1 MIPFIHLLFLTNQ
14 EFTIT
19 LYPPINIT
27 RIYKMDKYEKV
38 FELAKRRGFLWNS
51 FELYGGSRG
60 FYDYGPLGST
70 LKRRIE
76 QTWREFYVIQEG
88 HMEIE
93 CPTIGIE
100 DVFVAS
106 GHVGGFSDPLCE
118 CKKCGEAFRA
128 DHLVENVMSAAGT
141 LSAEQLTQVI
151 KEKGITCP
159 ECGGEF
165 NDAYEFNLM
174 FKTTIGPG
182 TGRQG
187 YLRPE
192 TAQGMFVDFQRLS
205 RFYRDKLPFG
215 AVQIGK
221 SYRNEIAPRQGVI
234 RLREFTQA
242 ECEIFVDPRNK
253 KHPNFERF
261 ADRELMLYSQEA
273 QQKGESFRM
282 TVREAVKAGVIAH
295 EVLGYNIA
303 LTNEFLTKVGINPT
317 KLRFRQHL
325 KDEMAHYA
333 IDCWD
338 AEIETERFGWVEI
351 VGIADRTDYDL
362 KAHARVSKTELY
374 VYVEYDEPKMVTRF
388 VVKPNMGKLG
398 PLFKGKA
405 KAVADALK
413 QLSEAELS
421 LSKDQIKF
429 TVEGEELTVSSDVV
443 DFAEETVKV
452 SGENVIPHVIEP
464 SYGIDRIF
472 YGVMEHAFDEENVAQ
487 KAAESGLKGA
497 GEAEGPEDA
506 GKEPG
511 EAKGESEGEGEEEA
525 RLVMHFSSAVA
536 PVQVAVL
543 PLLTRKELADPA
555 KKIIAK
561 LREKS
566 LLVNYDDSGTIGR
579 RYRRNDEIGTPY
591 SVTVD
596 YDTLEDGTVTIRDRD
611 AMRQVRTPIEGIE
624 NVLYELIY
632 RGRSFESA
640 GKPFNF

>member
-1 MIPFIHLLFLTNQ
+1 
-14 EFTIT
+14 
-19 LYPPINIT
+19 
-27 RIYKMDKYEKV
+27 MDKYEKV

-76 QTWREFYVIQEG
+76 QTWREFYIIQEG
-88 HMEIE
+88 FMEIE

-100 DVFVAS
+100 EVFIAS

-118 CKKCGEAFRA
+118 CMNCKEAFRA
-128 DHLVENVMSAAGT
+128 DHLVENVMDAAGT
-141 LSAEQLTQVI
+141 LSAEDLTKVI
-151 KEKGITCP
+151 RENEIRCP

-165 NDAYEFNLM
+165 REAYEFNLM

-205 RFYRDKLPFG
+205 KFYRDKLPFG

-303 LTNEFLTKVGINPT
+303 LTNEFLTKVGIDPAR
-317 KLRFRQHL
+317 LRFRQHL
-325 KDEMAHYA
+325 TDEMAHYA

-338 AEIETERFGWVEI
+338 AEIETDRFGWVEI

-388 VVKPNMGKLG
+388 VVNPNMGKLG
-398 PLFKGKA
+398 PIFKGKA
-405 KAVADALK
+405 KAVSDALK
-413 QLSEAELS
+413 QLSEEELS
-421 LSKDQIKF
+421 KSEIKV
-429 TVEGEELTVSSDVV
+429 TVGREELTVSSDAV

-472 YGVMEHAFDEENVAQ
+472 YGVMEHAYDEENVAQ
-487 KAAESGLKGA
+487 KAAEFGLKGTEEA
-497 GEAEGPEDA
+497 KKDSRTKDSRTKDSKTSKDEGEAEG
-506 GKEPG
+506 
-511 EAKGESEGEGEEEA
+511 EEET
-525 RLVMHFSSAVA
+525 RLVMHLASAIA

-543 PLLTRKELADPA
+543 PLLTRKELACPA
-555 KKIIAK
+555 KNIILK
-561 LREKS
+561 LREKT

-591 SVTVD
+591 CVTVD

-611 AMRQVRTPIEGIE
+611 SMRQVRAPIKGIE

-632 RGRSFESA
+632 RDRTFESA

>member
-1 MIPFIHLLFLTNQ
+1 
-14 EFTIT
+14 
-19 LYPPINIT
+19 
-27 RIYKMDKYEKV
+27 
-38 FELAKRRGFLWNS
+38 WNS

-88 HMEIE
+88 FMEIE

-118 CKKCGEAFRA
+118 CMNCKEAFRA
-128 DHLVENVMSAAGT
+128 DHLVQNVMEAAGT
-141 LSAEQLTQVI
+141 LSAEALTKVI
-151 KEKGITCP
+151 KENDIRCP

-165 NDAYEFNLM
+165 GDAYEFNLM

-261 ADRELMLYSQEA
+261 ADKELVLYSQKA
-273 QQKGESFRM
+273 QEKGEPFKM
-282 TVREAVKAGVIAH
+282 TVREAVKTGVIAH

-303 LTNEFLTKVGINPT
+303 LTNEFLTKVGIDPA

-325 KDEMAHYA
+325 TDEMAHYA

-338 AEIETERFGWVEI
+338 AEIETDRFGWVEI

-398 PLFKGKA
+398 PVFKGKA

-413 QLSEAELS
+413 QLSEEE
-421 LSKDQIKF
+421 LSKDEIKV
-429 TVEGEELTVSSDVV
+429 TVGGEELTISSDAV

-452 SGENVIPHVIEP
+452 SGENVVPHVIEP

-472 YGVMEHAFDEENVAQ
+472 YGIMEHAYDEEDVAQ
-487 KAAESGLKGA
+487 KVAESGLKGTGEA
-497 GEAEGPEDA
+497 GEEPEA
-506 GKEPG
+506 GKGEG
-511 EAKGESEGEGEEEA
+511 EAEGEEEA
-525 RLVMHFSSAVA
+525 RLVMHFTSAVA

-555 KKIIAK
+555 KDIIVK
-561 LREKS
+561 LREKT
-566 LLVNYDDSGTIGR
+566 LLINYDDSGTIGR

-591 SVTVD
+591 CVTVD

-611 AMRQVRTPIEGIE
+611 SMRQIRAPIKGIE

-632 RGRSFESA
+632 RGRVFESA

>member
-1 MIPFIHLLFLTNQ
+1 
-14 EFTIT
+14 
-19 LYPPINIT
+19 
-27 RIYKMDKYEKV
+27 MDKYEKV

-88 HMEIE
+88 FMEIE
-93 CPTIGIE
+93 CPTIGLE
-100 DVFVAS
+100 EVFIAS

-118 CKKCGEAFRA
+118 CMNCREAFRA
-128 DHLVENVMSAAGT
+128 DHLVENVMDAAGT
-141 LSAEQLTQVI
+141 LSAEDLTKVI
-151 KEKGITCP
+151 RENEIRCP

-165 NDAYEFNLM
+165 REAYEFNLM

-205 RFYRDKLPFG
+205 KFYRDKLPFG

-253 KHPNFERF
+253 KHPNFKRF

-282 TVREAVKAGVIAH
+282 TVQEAVKAGIIAH
-295 EVLGYNIA
+295 EILGYNIA
-303 LTNEFLTKVGINPT
+303 LTNEFLTKVGIDPAR
-317 KLRFRQHL
+317 LRFRQHL
-325 KDEMAHYA
+325 TDEMAHYA

-338 AEIETERFGWVEI
+338 AEIETDRFGWVEI

-388 VVKPNMGKLG
+388 AVNPNMGKLG
-398 PLFKGKA
+398 PIFKGKA

-413 QLSEAELS
+413 QLSEEELS
-421 LSKDQIKF
+421 KSEIKV
-429 TVEGEELTVSSDVV
+429 TVGGEELTVSSDAV

-472 YGVMEHAFDEENVAQ
+472 YGVMEHAYDEENVAQ
-487 KAAESGLKGA
+487 KAAKSGLKGA
-497 GEAEGPEDA
+497 EEAGKESEAKDSKTSKDEGEAEG
-506 GKEPG
+506 
-511 EAKGESEGEGEEEA
+511 EEET
-525 RLVMHFSSAVA
+525 RLVMHLASAIA

-555 KKIIAK
+555 KDIILK
-561 LREKS
+561 LREKT

-591 SVTVD
+591 CVTVD
-596 YDTLEDGTVTIRDRD
+596 YDTLKDGTVTIRDRD
-611 AMRQVRTPIEGIE
+611 SMRQVRAPIKGIE

-632 RGRSFESA
+632 RGRTFESA
-640 GKPFNF
+640 GNPFNF

>member
-1 MIPFIHLLFLTNQ
+1 
-14 EFTIT
+14 
-19 LYPPINIT
+19 
-27 RIYKMDKYEKV
+27 MDKYEKV

-76 QTWREFYVIQEG
+76 QIWREFYVIQEG

-100 DVFVAS
+100 DVFIAS

-118 CKKCGEAFRA
+118 CKNCGEAFRA
-128 DHLVENVMSAAGT
+128 DHLVENIMAAAGT

-159 ECGGEF
+159 ECGGEL

-182 TGRQG
+182 TGRKG

-242 ECEIFVDPRNK
+242 ECEIFTDPRNK
-253 KHPNFERF
+253 KHPDFERF
-261 ADRELMLYSQEA
+261 ADSELTLYSQEA
-273 QQKGESFRM
+273 QQKGEAFRT
-282 TVREAVKAGVIAH
+282 TVREAVEKGIIAH
-295 EVLGYNIA
+295 EMLGYNIA
-303 LTNEFLTKVGINPT
+303 LTNEFLTKVGIDPAR
-317 KLRFRQHL
+317 LRFRQHL

-338 AEIETERFGWVEI
+338 AEIATDRFGWVEI

-362 KAHARVSKTELY
+362 KAHSRVSKTDLY
-374 VYVEYDEPKMVTRF
+374 VYVEYDEPKMLTRF

-413 QLSEAELS
+413 QLSEEELS
-421 LSKDQIKF
+421 KSQIKV
-429 TVEGEELTVSSDVV
+429 TVDGEELTVSSDVV

-472 YGVMEHAFDEENVAQ
+472 YGIMEHAFDEEKLAQ
-487 KAAESGLKGA
+487 KAAESGLKVEENEEKA
-497 GEAEGPEDA
+497 DKGPEA
-506 GKEPG
+506 
-511 EAKGESEGEGEEEA
+511 AKDENEGEGEEET
-525 RLVMHFSSAVA
+525 RLVMHFSSAIA

-555 KKIIAK
+555 KEILLR
-561 LREKS
+561 LREKR
-566 LLVNYDDSGTIGR
+566 LLVSYDDSGTIGR

-596 YDTLEDGTVTIRDRD
+596 YDTLQDGTVTIRDRD
-611 AMRQVRTPIEGIE
+611 SMRQVRAPIKGIE

-632 RGRSFESA
+632 RGRDFESA

>member
-1 MIPFIHLLFLTNQ
+1 
-14 EFTIT
+14 
-19 LYPPINIT
+19 
-27 RIYKMDKYEKV
+27 MDKYEKV

-76 QTWREFYVIQEG
+76 QIWREFYVIQEG

-100 DVFVAS
+100 DVFIAS

-118 CKKCGEAFRA
+118 CMNCKEAFRA
-128 DHLVENVMSAAGT
+128 DHLVENVMDAAGT
-141 LSAEQLTQVI
+141 LSAEDLTKVI

-165 NDAYEFNLM
+165 GDAYEFNLM
-174 FKTTIGPG
+174 FKTIIGPG

-261 ADRELMLYSQEA
+261 ADRELVLYSQEA
-273 QQKGESFRM
+273 QQKGESIRM
-282 TVREAVKAGVIAH
+282 TVRDAVKAGVIAH

-303 LTNEFLTKVGINPT
+303 LTNEFLTKVGVNPA

-338 AEIETERFGWVEI
+338 AEIETDRFGWVEI

-374 VYVEYDEPKMVTRF
+374 VYVEYDEPEMVTRF
-388 VVKPNMGKLG
+388 TVKPNMGKLG
-398 PLFKGKA
+398 PVFKGKA

-413 QLSEAELS
+413 QLSEEE
-421 LSKDQIKF
+421 LSKDEIKV
-429 TVEGEELTVSSDVV
+429 TVDGEELTVSSDMVS
-443 DFAEETVKV
+443 FAEETVKV

-472 YGVMEHAFDEENVAQ
+472 YGVMEHAYDEENVAQ
-487 KAAESGLKGA
+487 KATESGLKGTE
-497 GEAEGPEDA
+497 EAEKGSET
-506 GKEPG
+506 GKEG
-511 EAKGESEGEGEEEA
+511 KDIENEGSDAEGEEEA

-555 KKIIAK
+555 KEIVAK
-561 LREKS
+561 LREKT

-611 AMRQVRTPIEGIE
+611 SMRQVRAPIEGIE
-624 NVLYELIY
+624 NMLYELIY

>member
-1 MIPFIHLLFLTNQ
+1 
-14 EFTIT
+14 
-19 LYPPINIT
+19 
-27 RIYKMDKYEKV
+27 MDKYEKV

-88 HMEIE
+88 FMEIE
-93 CPTIGIE
+93 CPTIGLE
-100 DVFVAS
+100 EVFIAS

-118 CKKCGEAFRA
+118 CMNCKEAFRA
-128 DHLVENVMSAAGT
+128 DHLVENVMDAPGT
-141 LSAEQLTQVI
+141 LSAEDLTKVI
-151 KEKGITCP
+151 RENEIRCP

-165 NDAYEFNLM
+165 REAYEFNLM

-205 RFYRDKLPFG
+205 KFYRDKLPFG

-282 TVREAVKAGVIAH
+282 TVQEAVKAGIIAH
-295 EVLGYNIA
+295 EILGYNIA
-303 LTNEFLTKVGINPT
+303 LTNEFLTKVGIDPAR
-317 KLRFRQHL
+317 LRFRQHL
-325 KDEMAHYA
+325 TDEMAHYA

-338 AEIETERFGWVEI
+338 AEIETDRFGWVEI

-388 VVKPNMGKLG
+388 VVNPNMGKLG
-398 PLFKGKA
+398 PIFKGKA

-413 QLSEAELS
+413 QLSEEELS
-421 LSKDQIKF
+421 KSEIKV
-429 TVEGEELTVSSDVV
+429 TVGGEELTVSSDAV

-472 YGVMEHAFDEENVAQ
+472 YGVMEHAYDEENVAQ
-487 KAAESGLKGA
+487 KAAKSGLKGTEETGKESEA
-497 GEAEGPEDA
+497 KDSKTSKDEGEAEG
-506 GKEPG
+506 
-511 EAKGESEGEGEEEA
+511 EEET
-525 RLVMHFSSAVA
+525 RLVMHLASAIA

-555 KKIIAK
+555 KDIILK
-561 LREKS
+561 LREKT

-591 SVTVD
+591 CVTVD
-596 YDTLEDGTVTIRDRD
+596 YDTLKDGTVTIRDRD
-611 AMRQVRTPIEGIE
+611 SMRQVRAPIKGIE

-632 RGRSFESA
+632 RGRTFESA
-640 GKPFNF
+640 GNPFNF

>member
-1 MIPFIHLLFLTNQ
+1 
-14 EFTIT
+14 
-19 LYPPINIT
+19 
-27 RIYKMDKYEKV
+27 MDKYEQV
-38 FELAKRRGFLWNS
+38 IELAKRRGFLWNS

-76 QTWREFYVIQEG
+76 QIWREFYVIQEG

-128 DHLVENVMSAAGT
+128 DHLVENVMDAAGT
-141 LSAEQLTQVI
+141 LNAEQLTQVI

-205 RFYRDKLPFG
+205 RFYREKLPFG

-242 ECEIFVDPRNK
+242 ECEIFTDPRDK
-253 KHPNFERF
+253 SHPNFERF
-261 ADRELMLYSQEA
+261 ADKELTLYSQEG
-273 QQKGESFRM
+273 QEKGESVRM
-282 TVREAVKAGVIAH
+282 TVRDAVEKGVIAH
-295 EVLGYNIA
+295 EFLGYNLA
-303 LTNEFLTKVGINPT
+303 LTNEFLTKIGIDPSR
-317 KLRFRQHL
+317 LRFRQHL

-338 AEIETERFGWVEI
+338 AEIEMDRFGWVET

-362 KAHARVSKTELY
+362 NAHAKVSKTELY
-374 VYVEYDEPKMVTRF
+374 VYVEYDEPKMVTSF

-398 PLFKGKA
+398 PIFKGKA
-405 KAVADALK
+405 KAVSEALK
-413 QLSEAELS
+413 QLSEAELN
-421 LSKDQIKF
+421 QTEIKV
-429 TVEGEELTVSSDVV
+429 TVDGEEVSVSSDMVE
-443 DFAEETVKV
+443 FAEETVKV
-452 SGENVIPHVIEP
+452 SGEAVVPHVIEP

-472 YGVMEHAFDEENVAQ
+472 YGTMEHAFEEEDVAA
-487 KAAESGLKGA
+487 KETDSGLKGS
-497 GEAEGPEDA
+497 
-506 GKEPG
+506 G
-511 EAKGESEGEGEEEA
+511 EAKEGDSETAVETGGKAEGKADAETEEET
-525 RLVMHFSSAVA
+525 RLVMRFSSAVA

-555 KKIIAK
+555 KEILAK
-561 LREKS
+561 FREKN
-566 LLVNYDDSGTIGR
+566 LLVAYDDSGTIGR

-596 YDTLEDGTVTIRDRD
+596 YTTLEDKTVTIRDRD
-611 AMRQVRTPIEGIE
+611 SMRQIRAPVEGIE
-624 NVLYELIY
+624 DVLYELIY

>member
-1 MIPFIHLLFLTNQ
+1 
-14 EFTIT
+14 
-19 LYPPINIT
+19 
-27 RIYKMDKYEKV
+27 MDKYEKV

-88 HMEIE
+88 FMEIE
-93 CPTIGIE
+93 CPTIGLE
-100 DVFVAS
+100 EVFIAS

-118 CKKCGEAFRA
+118 CMNCKEAFRA
-128 DHLVENVMSAAGT
+128 DHLVENVMDAPGT
-141 LSAEQLTQVI
+141 LSAEDLTKVI
-151 KEKGITCP
+151 RENEIRCP

-165 NDAYEFNLM
+165 RDAYEFNLM

-205 RFYRDKLPFG
+205 KFYRDKLPFG

-282 TVREAVKAGVIAH
+282 TVQEAVKAGIIAH
-295 EVLGYNIA
+295 EILGYNIA
-303 LTNEFLTKVGINPT
+303 LTNEFLTKVGIDPT
-317 KLRFRQHL
+317 RLRFRQHL
-325 KDEMAHYA
+325 TDEMAHYA

-338 AEIETERFGWVEI
+338 AEIETDRFGWVEI

-388 VVKPNMGKLG
+388 VVNPNMGKLG
-398 PLFKGKA
+398 PIFKGKA

-413 QLSEAELS
+413 QLSEEELS
-421 LSKDQIKF
+421 KSEIKV
-429 TVEGEELTVSSDVV
+429 TVGGEELTVSSDAV

-472 YGVMEHAFDEENVAQ
+472 YGVMEHAYDEENVAQ
-487 KAAESGLKGA
+487 KAVKSGLKGTEGA
-497 GEAEGPEDA
+497 GKESEAKDSKTSKDEGEAEG
-506 GKEPG
+506 
-511 EAKGESEGEGEEEA
+511 EEET
-525 RLVMHFSSAVA
+525 RLVMHLASAIA

-555 KKIIAK
+555 KDIILK
-561 LREKS
+561 LREKT

-591 SVTVD
+591 CVTVD
-596 YDTLEDGTVTIRDRD
+596 YDTLKDGTVTIRDRD
-611 AMRQVRTPIEGIE
+611 SMRQVRAPIKGIE

-632 RGRSFESA
+632 RSRTFESA
-640 GKPFNF
+640 GNPFNF

>member
-1 MIPFIHLLFLTNQ
+1 
-14 EFTIT
+14 
-19 LYPPINIT
+19 
-27 RIYKMDKYEKV
+27 MDKYEKV

-88 HMEIE
+88 FMEIE

-100 DVFVAS
+100 DVFIAS

-118 CKKCGEAFRA
+118 CMNCKEAFRA
-128 DHLVENVMSAAGT
+128 DHLVEHVMSAAGT
-141 LSAEQLTQVI
+141 LSAEDLTRVI
-151 KEKGITCP
+151 KENEVKCP

-165 NDAYEFNLM
+165 GEAYEFNLM

-261 ADRELMLYSQEA
+261 ADKELILYSQEA
-273 QQKGESFRM
+273 QKKGESFRM

-295 EVLGYNIA
+295 EFLGYNIA
-303 LTNEFLTKVGINPT
+303 LTNEFLTKVGINPA

-338 AEIETERFGWVEI
+338 AEIETDRFGWVEM

-374 VYVEYDEPKMVTRF
+374 VYVEYDEPRMRTRF
-388 VVKPNMGKLG
+388 AINPNMSKLG
-398 PLFKGKA
+398 PAFKGKA
-405 KAVADALK
+405 RAVSDALK
-413 QLSEAELS
+413 QLSEEELS
-421 LSKDQIKF
+421 KGEIKV
-429 TVEGEELTVSSDVV
+429 TVDGEELTISLDMVS
-443 DFAEETVKV
+443 FAEKTVKV

-487 KAAESGLKGA
+487 KATEAGLKGA
-497 GEAEGPEDA
+497 EEA
-506 GKEPG
+506 GKE
-511 EAKGESEGEGEEEA
+511 SETVKDENETEGEEEA

-543 PLLTRKELADPA
+543 PLLTRKELSDPA
-555 KKIIAK
+555 KEIVVK
-561 LREKS
+561 LREKT

-611 AMRQVRTPIEGIE
+611 SMRQVRTPIKEIE

-632 RGRSFESA
+632 RGRGFESA

>member
-1 MIPFIHLLFLTNQ
+1 
-14 EFTIT
+14 
-19 LYPPINIT
+19 
-27 RIYKMDKYEKV
+27 MDKYEKV

-88 HMEIE
+88 FMEIE
-93 CPTIGIE
+93 CPTIGLE
-100 DVFVAS
+100 EVFIAS

-118 CKKCGEAFRA
+118 CMNCKEAFRA
-128 DHLVENVMSAAGT
+128 DHLVENVMDAPGT
-141 LSAEQLTQVI
+141 LSAEDLTKVI
-151 KEKGITCP
+151 RENEIRCP

-165 NDAYEFNLM
+165 RDAYEFNLM

-205 RFYRDKLPFG
+205 KFYRDKLPFG

-282 TVREAVKAGVIAH
+282 TVQEAVKAGIIAH
-295 EVLGYNIA
+295 EILGYNIA
-303 LTNEFLTKVGINPT
+303 LTNEFLTKVGIDPAR
-317 KLRFRQHL
+317 LRFRQHL
-325 KDEMAHYA
+325 TDEMAHYA

-338 AEIETERFGWVEI
+338 AEIETDRFGWVEI

-388 VVKPNMGKLG
+388 VVNPNMGKLG
-398 PLFKGKA
+398 PIFKGKA
-405 KAVADALK
+405 KAVSDALK
-413 QLSEAELS
+413 QLSEEELS
-421 LSKDQIKF
+421 KSEIKV
-429 TVEGEELTVSSDVV
+429 TVGGEELTVSSDAV

-472 YGVMEHAFDEENVAQ
+472 YGVMEHAYDEENVAQ
-487 KAAESGLKGA
+487 KAAKSGLKGTEEA
-497 GEAEGPEDA
+497 GKEAEPKDSKTSKDEGEAEG
-506 GKEPG
+506 
-511 EAKGESEGEGEEEA
+511 EEET
-525 RLVMHFSSAVA
+525 RLVMHLASAIA

-555 KKIIAK
+555 KDIILK
-561 LREKS
+561 LREKT

-591 SVTVD
+591 CVTVD
-596 YDTLEDGTVTIRDRD
+596 YDTLKDGTVTIRDRD
-611 AMRQVRTPIEGIE
+611 SMRQVRAPIKGIE

-632 RGRSFESA
+632 RGRTFESA
-640 GKPFNF
+640 GNPFNF

>member
-1 MIPFIHLLFLTNQ
+1 
-14 EFTIT
+14 
-19 LYPPINIT
+19 
-27 RIYKMDKYEKV
+27 MDKYEKV

-88 HMEIE
+88 FMEIE
-93 CPTIGIE
+93 CPTIGLE
-100 DVFVAS
+100 EVFIAS

-118 CKKCGEAFRA
+118 CMNCKEAFRA
-128 DHLVENVMSAAGT
+128 DHLVENVMDAAGT
-141 LSAEQLTQVI
+141 LSAEDLTKVI
-151 KEKGITCP
+151 RENEIRCP

-165 NDAYEFNLM
+165 REAYEFNLM

-205 RFYRDKLPFG
+205 KFYRDKLPFG

-282 TVREAVKAGVIAH
+282 TVQEAVKAGIIAH
-295 EVLGYNIA
+295 EILGYNIA
-303 LTNEFLTKVGINPT
+303 LTNEFLTKVGIDPAR
-317 KLRFRQHL
+317 LRFRQHL
-325 KDEMAHYA
+325 TDEMAHYA

-338 AEIETERFGWVEI
+338 AEIETDRFGWVEI

-388 VVKPNMGKLG
+388 AVNPNMGKLG
-398 PLFKGKA
+398 PIFKGKA

-413 QLSEAELS
+413 QLSEEELS
-421 LSKDQIKF
+421 KSEIKV
-429 TVEGEELTVSSDVV
+429 TVGGEELTVSSDAV
-443 DFAEETVKV
+443 DFAEKTVKV
-452 SGENVIPHVIEP
+452 SGENVVPHVIEP

-472 YGVMEHAFDEENVAQ
+472 YGVMEHAYEEENVAQ
-487 KAAESGLKGA
+487 KAAKSGLKGA
-497 GEAEGPEDA
+497 EEAGKESEAKDSKTSKDEGEAEG
-506 GKEPG
+506 
-511 EAKGESEGEGEEEA
+511 EEET
-525 RLVMHFSSAVA
+525 RLVMHLASAIA

-555 KKIIAK
+555 KDIILK
-561 LREKS
+561 LREKT

-591 SVTVD
+591 CVTVD
-596 YDTLEDGTVTIRDRD
+596 YDTLKDGTVTIRDRD
-611 AMRQVRTPIEGIE
+611 SMRQVRAPIKGIE

-632 RGRSFESA
+632 RSRTFESA
-640 GKPFNF
+640 GSPFNF

>member
-1 MIPFIHLLFLTNQ
+1 
-14 EFTIT
+14 
-19 LYPPINIT
+19 
-27 RIYKMDKYEKV
+27 MDKYEKV

-76 QTWREFYVIQEG
+76 QIWREFYVIQEG

-128 DHLVENVMSAAGT
+128 DHLVENIMAAAGT

-159 ECGGEF
+159 ECGGEL

-182 TGRQG
+182 TGRKG

-242 ECEIFVDPRNK
+242 ECEIFTDPRNK

-261 ADRELMLYSQEA
+261 ANRELTLYSREA
-273 QQKGESFRM
+273 QQKGEPFRM
-282 TVREAVKAGVIAH
+282 TVRQAVEKGIIAH

-303 LTNEFLTKVGINPT
+303 LTNEFLTKVGIDPA

-338 AEIETERFGWVEI
+338 AEIATDRFGWVEI

-362 KAHARVSKTELY
+362 KAHARVSKTDLY

-413 QLSEAELS
+413 QLSEEE
-421 LSKDQIKF
+421 LSKDQIKV
-429 TVEGEELTVSSDVV
+429 TVDGEELTVNSDVV
-443 DFAEETVKV
+443 DFAEETIKV

-472 YGVMEHAFDEENVAQ
+472 YGIMEHAFDEENVAQ
-487 KAAESGLKGA
+487 KVAESGLKGSE
-497 GEAEGPEDA
+497 GEEKADKDSEA
-506 GKEPG
+506 
-511 EAKGESEGEGEEEA
+511 AKGESEGEEEA

-555 KKIIAK
+555 KEILAR

-566 LLVNYDDSGTIGR
+566 LLVSYDDSGTIGR

-596 YDTLEDGTVTIRDRD
+596 YDTLQDGTVTIRDRD
-611 AMRQVRTPIEGIE
+611 SMRQVRAPIKGIE

-632 RGRSFESA
+632 KGRDFESA

>member
-1 MIPFIHLLFLTNQ
+1 
-14 EFTIT
+14 
-19 LYPPINIT
+19 
-27 RIYKMDKYEKV
+27 MDKYEKV

-76 QTWREFYVIQEG
+76 QIWREFYVIQEG
-88 HMEIE
+88 FMEIE

-100 DVFVAS
+100 EVFIAS

-118 CKKCGEAFRA
+118 CINCSEAFRA
-128 DHLVENVMSAAGT
+128 DHLVENVMDAAGT
-141 LSAEQLTQVI
+141 LSADALTKVI
-151 KEKGITCP
+151 RDYEIRCP

-165 NDAYEFNLM
+165 RDAYEFNLM

-242 ECEIFVDPRNK
+242 ECEIFVDPRHK

-261 ADRELMLYSQEA
+261 SDKELVLYSQEA
-273 QQKGESFRM
+273 QEKGESFRM

-295 EVLGYNIA
+295 EILGYNLA
-303 LTNEFLTKVGINPT
+303 LTNEFLTKIGINPAR
-317 KLRFRQHL
+317 LRFRQHL

-338 AEIETERFGWVEI
+338 AEIETERFGWVEM

-374 VYVEYDEPKMVTRF
+374 VYVEYNEPRMVTRF
-388 VVKPNMGKLG
+388 AIKPNMGKLG
-398 PLFKGKA
+398 PVFKGKA
-405 KAVADALK
+405 KNVADALK
-413 QLSEAELS
+413 QLSEEE
-421 LSKDQIKF
+421 LSKDEIKV
-429 TVEGEELTVSSDVV
+429 TVDGEELTISPDMVS
-443 DFAEETVKV
+443 FAEETVKV

-472 YGVMEHAFDEENVAQ
+472 YGTMEHAYDEENVAQ
-487 KAAESGLKGA
+487 KAAESGLKGMEDA
-497 GEAEGPEDA
+497 DSESRAVEAEGESDA
-506 GKEPG
+506 
-511 EAKGESEGEGEEEA
+511 EAEEET

-555 KKIIAK
+555 KEIVAK
-561 LREKS
+561 LREKT

-591 SVTVD
+591 SITVD
-596 YDTLEDGTVTIRDRD
+596 YDTLEDRTVTIRDRD
-611 AMRQVRTPIEGIE
+611 SMRQVRAPIIGIE

-632 RGRSFESA
+632 RDRSFESA

>member
-1 MIPFIHLLFLTNQ
+1 
-14 EFTIT
+14 
-19 LYPPINIT
+19 
-27 RIYKMDKYEKV
+27 MDKYEKV

-76 QTWREFYVIQEG
+76 QIWREFYVIQEG

-128 DHLVENVMSAAGT
+128 DHLVENVMNAAGT

-261 ADRELMLYSQEA
+261 ADRELSLYSQEA
-273 QQKGESFRM
+273 QQKGEPFRI
-282 TVREAVKAGVIAH
+282 TVREAVEKGIIAH

-303 LTNEFLTKVGINPT
+303 LTNEFLTKVGIDPAR
-317 KLRFRQHL
+317 LRFRQHL

-362 KAHARVSKTELY
+362 KAHAKVSKTELY
-374 VYVEYDEPKMVTRF
+374 VYVEYEEPKMVTRF

-421 LSKDQIKF
+421 LSKDQIKV
-429 TVEGEELTVSSDVV
+429 TVDGEELTVSSDVV

-497 GEAEGPEDA
+497 GEAEETENEPEA
-506 GKEPG
+506 
-511 EAKGESEGEGEEEA
+511 AKGEGEGEEEA

-555 KKIIAK
+555 KEIIAK

-611 AMRQVRTPIEGIE
+611 AMRQVRAPIDGIE

-632 RGRSFESA
+632 RGRDFESA

>member
-1 MIPFIHLLFLTNQ
+1 
-14 EFTIT
+14 
-19 LYPPINIT
+19 
-27 RIYKMDKYEKV
+27 MDKYEQV
-38 FELAKRRGFLWNS
+38 IELAKRRGFLWNS

-76 QTWREFYVIQEG
+76 QIWREFYVIQEG

-128 DHLVENVMSAAGT
+128 DHLVENVMDAAGT

-151 KEKGITCP
+151 KENGITCP

-165 NDAYEFNLM
+165 GDAYEFNLM

-205 RFYRDKLPFG
+205 RFYREKLPFG

-242 ECEIFVDPRNK
+242 ECEIFIDPRDK
-253 KHPNFERF
+253 SHTNFERF
-261 ADRELMLYSQEA
+261 ADRELTLYSQEA
-273 QQKGESFRM
+273 QEKGESFRM
-282 TVREAVKAGVIAH
+282 TVREAVEKGVIAH
-295 EVLGYNIA
+295 ETLGYNIA
-303 LTNEFLTKVGINPT
+303 LTNEFLTRIGIDPAR
-317 KLRFRQHL
+317 LRFRQHL

-338 AEIETERFGWVEI
+338 AEIEMDRFGWVET

-362 KAHARVSKTELY
+362 NAHARVSKTELY
-374 VYVEYDEPKMVTRF
+374 VYVEYDEPQMVTRF
-388 VVKPNMGKLG
+388 TVKPNMGKLG
-398 PLFKGKA
+398 PIFKGKA
-405 KAVADALK
+405 KAVAEALK
-413 QLSEAELS
+413 ELSEAELS
-421 LSKDQIKF
+421 QDEIKV
-429 TVEGEELTVSSDVV
+429 TVDGEEVTVGSDMV

-452 SGENVIPHVIEP
+452 SGETVVPHVIEP

-472 YGVMEHAFDEENVAQ
+472 YGTMEHAFEEEDVAA
-487 KAAESGLKGA
+487 KEAESGLKGA
-497 GEAEGPEDA
+497 GEATEEVA
-506 GKEPG
+506 V
-511 EAKGESEGEGEEEA
+511 EAEGETEEET
-525 RLVMHFSSAVA
+525 RLVMRFSSVVA

-555 KKIIAK
+555 KEIVAK
-561 LREKS
+561 LREKN
-566 LLVNYDDSGTIGR
+566 LLVAYDDSGTIGR

-596 YDTLEDGTVTIRDRD
+596 YDSLEDKTVTIRDRD
-611 AMRQVRTPIEGIE
+611 SMRQIRAPIEGIE
-624 NVLYELIY
+624 DVLYELIY

-640 GKPFNF
+640 GEPFNF

>member
-1 MIPFIHLLFLTNQ
+1 
-14 EFTIT
+14 
-19 LYPPINIT
+19 
-27 RIYKMDKYEKV
+27 MDKYEKV
-38 FELAKRRGFLWNS
+38 FEMAKRRGFLWNS

-88 HMEIE
+88 FMEIE

-100 DVFVAS
+100 EVFIAS

-118 CKKCGEAFRA
+118 CMNCKEAFRA
-128 DHLVENVMSAAGT
+128 DHLVENVMEAAGT
-141 LSAEQLTQVI
+141 LSAEDLTKVI
-151 KEKGITCP
+151 KENEIRCP
-159 ECGGEF
+159 ECGGKF
-165 NDAYEFNLM
+165 GDAYEFNLM

-253 KHPNFERF
+253 KHPSFERF
-261 ADRELMLYSQEA
+261 ADKELVLYSQKGQE
-273 QQKGESFRM
+273 KGESFRM

-295 EVLGYNIA
+295 EILGYNIA
-303 LTNEFLTKVGINPT
+303 LTNEFLTKVGIDPA

-325 KDEMAHYA
+325 TNEMAHYA

-338 AEIETERFGWVEI
+338 AEIETDRFGWVEI

-398 PLFKGKA
+398 PVFKGKA
-405 KAVADALK
+405 KAVSDALK
-413 QLSEAELS
+413 QLSEEE
-421 LSKDQIKF
+421 LSKDEIKV
-429 TVEGEELTVSSDVV
+429 TVDGEELTVNSEVV
-443 DFAEETVKV
+443 EFAEETVKV

-472 YGVMEHAFDEENVAQ
+472 YGVMEHAYDEENVAQ
-487 KAAESGLKGA
+487 KVAKSGLKGA
-497 GEAEGPEDA
+497 EEA
-506 GKEPG
+506 GKEPEAGKDEG
-511 EAKGESEGEGEEEA
+511 EAEEEEEA

-543 PLLTRKELADPA
+543 PLLTRKELSDPA
-555 KKIIAK
+555 KDIIAK
-561 LREKS
+561 LREKT
-566 LLVNYDDSGTIGR
+566 LLANYDDSGTIGR

-591 SVTVD
+591 CVTVD
-596 YDTLEDGTVTIRDRD
+596 YDTLKDGTVTIRNRD
-611 AMRQVRTPIEGIE
+611 SMRQIRAPIQGIE

-632 RGRSFESA
+632 RGRAFESA

>member
-14 EFTIT
+14 KFTIT
-19 LYPPINIT
+19 LYPLINIMRT
-27 RIYKMDKYEKV
+27 YIMDKYEKV

-76 QTWREFYVIQEG
+76 QIWREFYVIQEG

-100 DVFVAS
+100 EVFIAS

-118 CKKCGEAFRA
+118 CMNCKEAFRA
-128 DHLVENVMSAAGT
+128 DHLVEDVTEAAGT
-141 LSAEQLTQVI
+141 LSAEDLTRVI
-151 KEKGITCP
+151 RENEIRCP

-165 NDAYEFNLM
+165 GEAYEFNLM

-192 TAQGMFVDFQRLS
+192 TAQGMFVDFPRLS

-242 ECEIFVDPRNK
+242 ECELFVDPRNK

-261 ADRELMLYSQEA
+261 ADKELILYSQEA
-273 QQKGESFRM
+273 QRKGESIRM
-282 TVREAVKAGVIAH
+282 TVREAVESGVIAH
-295 EVLGYNIA
+295 EILGYNIA
-303 LTNEFLTKVGINPT
+303 LTNEFLIKVGMNPA

-325 KDEMAHYA
+325 TDEMAHYA

-338 AEIETERFGWVEI
+338 AEIETDRFGWVEI

-362 KAHARVSKTELY
+362 KAHARVSKTDLY

-413 QLSEAELS
+413 QLSEEE
-421 LSKDQIKF
+421 LSKDQIKI
-429 TVEGEELTVSSDVV
+429 TVDGEELTVSSDVV

-472 YGVMEHAFDEENVAQ
+472 YGTMEHAFGEENVAQ
-487 KAAESGLKGA
+487 KAVESGLKGA
-497 GEAEGPEDA
+497 EAAEGAENVEKGSEVTKD
-506 GKEPG
+506 
-511 EAKGESEGEGEEEA
+511 EAEGEGEEEA

-555 KKIIAK
+555 KEIVAR
-561 LREKS
+561 LREKN

-596 YDTLEDGTVTIRDRD
+596 YDTLQDRTVTIRDRD
-611 AMRQVRTPIEGIE
+611 SMRQIRAPINGIE

-632 RGRSFESA
+632 TGRDFESA

>member
-1 MIPFIHLLFLTNQ
+1 
-14 EFTIT
+14 
-19 LYPPINIT
+19 
-27 RIYKMDKYEKV
+27 MDKYEQV
-38 FELAKRRGFLWNS
+38 IELAKRRGFLWNS

-60 FYDYGPLGST
+60 FYDYGPLGCT

-76 QTWREFYVIQEG
+76 QIWREFYVIQEG
-88 HMEIE
+88 FMEIE

-118 CKKCGEAFRA
+118 CKECGEAFRA
-128 DHLVENVMSAAGT
+128 DHLVENIMAAAGT
-141 LSAEQLTQVI
+141 LNAEQLTQVI
-151 KEKGITCP
+151 KENGITCP

-165 NDAYEFNLM
+165 KDAYEFNLM

-205 RFYRDKLPFG
+205 RFYREKLPFG

-242 ECEIFVDPRNK
+242 ECEIFTDPRNK
-253 KHPNFERF
+253 SHPNFERF
-261 ADRELMLYSQEA
+261 ADKELTLYSQEG
-273 QQKGESFRM
+273 QEKGESMRM
-282 TVREAVKAGVIAH
+282 TVREAVEKGIIAH
-295 EVLGYNIA
+295 EFLGYNIA
-303 LTNEFLTKVGINPT
+303 LTNEFLTKIGVDPT
-317 KLRFRQHL
+317 RLRFRQHL
-325 KDEMAHYA
+325 KKEMAHYA

-338 AEIETERFGWVEI
+338 AEIEMDRFGWVET

-362 KAHARVSKTELY
+362 KAHARVSKTELA
-374 VYVEYDEPKMVTRF
+374 VYVEYPEPKMVTSF

-398 PLFKGKA
+398 PVFKGKA
-405 KAVADALK
+405 KVVSEALK
-413 QLSEAELS
+413 ALSREEIS
-421 LSKDQIKF
+421 RDEIKIS
-429 TVEGEELTVSSDVV
+429 VDGEEITISSDMVG
-443 DFAEETVKV
+443 FAEETVKV
-452 SGENVIPHVIEP
+452 SGETVIPHVIEP

-472 YGVMEHAFDEENVAQ
+472 YGAMEHAFEEEDVAA

-497 GEAEGPEDA
+497 GEAN
-506 GKEPG
+506 KENAESAVEAEG
-511 EAKGESEGEGEEEA
+511 EAEEA
-525 RLVMHFSSAVA
+525 TRIVMRFSSAVA

-543 PLLTRKELADPA
+543 PLMTRKELVAPA
-555 KKIIAK
+555 KEIMAK
-561 LREKS
+561 LREKN
-566 LLVNYDDSGTIGR
+566 LLVAYDDSGTIGR

-596 YDTLEDGTVTIRDRD
+596 YASLEDKTVTIRDRD
-611 AMRQVRTPIEGIE
+611 SMRQIRAPVEGIE
-624 NVLYELIY
+624 DVLYEMIY
-632 RGRSFESA
+632 KDRSFESA
-640 GKPFNF
+640 GESFNF

>member
-1 MIPFIHLLFLTNQ
+1 
-14 EFTIT
+14 
-19 LYPPINIT
+19 
-27 RIYKMDKYEKV
+27 MDKYEKV

-88 HMEIE
+88 FMEIE

-100 DVFVAS
+100 DVFIAS

-118 CKKCGEAFRA
+118 CMNCKEAFRA
-128 DHLVENVMSAAGT
+128 DHLVEHVMSAAGT
-141 LSAEQLTQVI
+141 LSAEDLTRVI
-151 KEKGITCP
+151 KENEVKCP

-165 NDAYEFNLM
+165 GEAYEFNLM

-242 ECEIFVDPRNK
+242 ECEIFVDPINK

-261 ADRELMLYSQEA
+261 ADKELILYSQEA
-273 QQKGESFRM
+273 QKKGESFRM

-295 EVLGYNIA
+295 EFLGYNIA
-303 LTNEFLTKVGINPT
+303 LTNEFLTKVGINPA

-338 AEIETERFGWVEI
+338 AEIETDRFGWVEM

-374 VYVEYDEPKMVTRF
+374 VYVEYDEPRMITRF
-388 VVKPNMGKLG
+388 AINPNMGKLG
-398 PLFKGKA
+398 PAFKGKA
-405 KAVADALK
+405 RAVSDALK
-413 QLSEAELS
+413 QLSEEELS
-421 LSKDQIKF
+421 TGEIKV
-429 TVEGEELTVSSDVV
+429 TVDGEELTISPDMVS
-443 DFAEETVKV
+443 FAEETVKV

-487 KAAESGLKGA
+487 KATESGLKGA
-497 GEAEGPEDA
+497 EEA
-506 GKEPG
+506 GKES
-511 EAKGESEGEGEEEA
+511 EALKDENEAEGEEEA

-543 PLLTRKELADPA
+543 PLLTRKELSDPA
-555 KKIIAK
+555 KEIVVK
-561 LREKS
+561 LREKT

-611 AMRQVRTPIEGIE
+611 SMRQVRTPIKEIE

-632 RGRSFESA
+632 RGRGFESA

>member
-1 MIPFIHLLFLTNQ
+1 
-14 EFTIT
+14 
-19 LYPPINIT
+19 
-27 RIYKMDKYEKV
+27 MDKYEKV

-76 QTWREFYVIQEG
+76 QIWREFYVIQEG

-118 CKKCGEAFRA
+118 CMNCKEAFRA
-128 DHLVENVMSAAGT
+128 DHLVENVTQAAGT
-141 LSAEQLTQVI
+141 LSAEDLTKVI
-151 KEKGITCP
+151 REKEIKCP

-165 NDAYEFNLM
+165 GDAYEFNLM

-242 ECEIFVDPRNK
+242 ECELFVDPRNK
-253 KHPNFERF
+253 KHANFDRF
-261 ADRELMLYSQEA
+261 ADKELVLYSQEA
-273 QQKGESFRM
+273 QQKGEPIRM
-282 TVREAVKAGVIAH
+282 TVREAVNTGVIAH

-303 LTNEFLTKVGINPT
+303 LTNEFLSKVGINPA

-338 AEIETERFGWVEI
+338 AEIETDRFGWVEI

-374 VYVEYDEPKMVTRF
+374 VYVEYEEPKMVTRF
-388 VVKPNMGKLG
+388 AVKPNMGKLG
-398 PLFKGKA
+398 PVFKGKA
-405 KAVADALK
+405 KAVAEALK
-413 QLSEAELS
+413 QLSEEE
-421 LSKDQIKF
+421 LSKDEIKV
-429 TVEGEELTVSSDVV
+429 TVDGEELTVSSDMVS
-443 DFAEETVKV
+443 FAEETVKV

-497 GEAEGPEDA
+497 EEAVNESQAGIKSEASKED
-506 GKEPG
+506 
-511 EAKGESEGEGEEEA
+511 SETEGEEES

-555 KKIIAK
+555 KEIVGK
-561 LREKS
+561 LREKT

-611 AMRQVRTPIEGIE
+611 SMRQVRAPINGIE

>member
-1 MIPFIHLLFLTNQ
+1 
-14 EFTIT
+14 
-19 LYPPINIT
+19 
-27 RIYKMDKYEKV
+27 MDKYEKV

-88 HMEIE
+88 FMEIE
-93 CPTIGIE
+93 CPTIGLE
-100 DVFVAS
+100 EVFIAS

-118 CKKCGEAFRA
+118 CMNCKEAFRA
-128 DHLVENVMSAAGT
+128 DHLVENVMDAAGT
-141 LSAEQLTQVI
+141 LSAEDLTKVI
-151 KEKGITCP
+151 RENEIRCP

-165 NDAYEFNLM
+165 REAYEFNLM

-205 RFYRDKLPFG
+205 KFYRDKLPFG

-282 TVREAVKAGVIAH
+282 TVQEAVKAGIIAH
-295 EVLGYNIA
+295 EILGYNIA
-303 LTNEFLTKVGINPT
+303 LTNEFLTKVGIDPAR
-317 KLRFRQHL
+317 LRFRQHL
-325 KDEMAHYA
+325 TDEMAHYA

-338 AEIETERFGWVEI
+338 AEIETDRFGWVEI

-374 VYVEYDEPKMVTRF
+374 VYIEYDEPKMVTRF
-388 VVKPNMGKLG
+388 AVNPNMGKLG
-398 PLFKGKA
+398 PIFKGKA

-413 QLSEAELS
+413 QLSEEELS
-421 LSKDQIKF
+421 KSEIKV
-429 TVEGEELTVSSDVV
+429 TVGGEELTVSSDAV

-452 SGENVIPHVIEP
+452 SGENVVPHVIEP

-472 YGVMEHAFDEENVAQ
+472 YGVMEHAYEEENVAQ
-487 KAAESGLKGA
+487 KAAKSGLKGA
-497 GEAEGPEDA
+497 EEAGKESEAKDSKTSKDEGEAEG
-506 GKEPG
+506 
-511 EAKGESEGEGEEEA
+511 EEET
-525 RLVMHFSSAVA
+525 RLVMHLASAIA

-555 KKIIAK
+555 KDIILK
-561 LREKS
+561 LREKT

-591 SVTVD
+591 CVTVD
-596 YDTLEDGTVTIRDRD
+596 YDTLKDGTVTIRDRD
-611 AMRQVRTPIEGIE
+611 SMRQVRAPIKGIE

-632 RGRSFESA
+632 RSRTFESA
-640 GKPFNF
+640 GSPFNF

>member
-1 MIPFIHLLFLTNQ
+1 
-14 EFTIT
+14 
-19 LYPPINIT
+19 
-27 RIYKMDKYEKV
+27 MDKYEKV

-88 HMEIE
+88 FMEIE
-93 CPTIGIE
+93 CPTIGLE
-100 DVFVAS
+100 EVFIAS

-118 CKKCGEAFRA
+118 CMNCKEAFRA
-128 DHLVENVMSAAGT
+128 DHLVENVMDAAGT
-141 LSAEQLTQVI
+141 LSAEDLTKVI
-151 KEKGITCP
+151 RENEIRCP

-165 NDAYEFNLM
+165 REAYEFNLM

-205 RFYRDKLPFG
+205 KFYRDKLPFG

-282 TVREAVKAGVIAH
+282 TVQEAVKAGIIAH
-295 EVLGYNIA
+295 EILGYNIA
-303 LTNEFLTKVGINPT
+303 LTNEFLTKVGIDPAR
-317 KLRFRQHL
+317 LRFRQHL
-325 KDEMAHYA
+325 TDEMAHYA

-338 AEIETERFGWVEI
+338 AEIETDRFGWVEI

-388 VVKPNMGKLG
+388 AVNPNMGKLG
-398 PLFKGKA
+398 PIFKGKA

-413 QLSEAELS
+413 QLSEEELS
-421 LSKDQIKF
+421 KSEIKV
-429 TVEGEELTVSSDVV
+429 TVGGEELTVSSDAV

-452 SGENVIPHVIEP
+452 SGENVVPHVIEP

-472 YGVMEHAFDEENVAQ
+472 YGVMEHAYEEENVAQ
-487 KAAESGLKGA
+487 KAAKSGLKGA
-497 GEAEGPEDA
+497 EEAGKESEAKDSKTSKDEGEAEG
-506 GKEPG
+506 
-511 EAKGESEGEGEEEA
+511 EEET
-525 RLVMHFSSAVA
+525 RLVMHLASAIA

-555 KKIIAK
+555 KDIILK
-561 LREKS
+561 LREKT

-591 SVTVD
+591 CVTVD
-596 YDTLEDGTVTIRDRD
+596 YDTLKDGTVTIRDRD
-611 AMRQVRTPIEGIE
+611 SMRQVRAPIKGIE

-632 RGRSFESA
+632 RSRTFESA
-640 GKPFNF
+640 GSPFNF

>member
-1 MIPFIHLLFLTNQ
+1 
-14 EFTIT
+14 
-19 LYPPINIT
+19 
-27 RIYKMDKYEKV
+27 
-38 FELAKRRGFLWNS
+38 
-51 FELYGGSRG
+51 
-60 FYDYGPLGST
+60 
-70 LKRRIE
+70 
-76 QTWREFYVIQEG
+76 
-88 HMEIE
+88 ME
-93 CPTIGIE
+93 
-100 DVFVAS
+100 
-106 GHVGGFSDPLCE
+106 
-118 CKKCGEAFRA
+118 
-128 DHLVENVMSAAGT
+128 AAGT
-141 LSAEQLTQVI
+141 LSAGELTRVI
-151 KEKGITCP
+151 RENGITCP
-159 ECGGEF
+159 ECGGKF
-165 NDAYEFNLM
+165 GDAYEFNLM

-273 QQKGESFRM
+273 QQEGKSIRM
-282 TVREAVKAGVIAH
+282 TVREAVDAGVIAH
-295 EVLGYNIA
+295 EILGYNIA
-303 LTNEFLTKVGINPT
+303 LTNEFLTKVGIHPT
-317 KLRFRQHL
+317 RLRFRQHL

-338 AEIETERFGWVEI
+338 AEIETDRFGWVEI

-362 KAHARVSKTELY
+362 KAHTRVSKTELY

-398 PLFKGKA
+398 PVFKGKA
-405 KAVADALK
+405 KTVADALK
-413 QLSEAELS
+413 QLSEEE
-421 LSKDQIKF
+421 LSKDEIKI
-429 TVEGEELTVSSDVV
+429 TVGGEELTVSSDVV
-443 DFAEETVKV
+443 DFAEETVKI

-472 YGVMEHAFDEENVAQ
+472 YGIMEHAYDEENVVQ
-487 KAAESGLKGA
+487 KAAESGLKGSE
-497 GEAEGPEDA
+497 EAEKEAVA
-506 GKEPG
+506 GKDEG
-511 EAKGESEGEGEEEA
+511 ETEGEEEA

-543 PLLTRKELADPA
+543 PLLTRKELSDPA
-555 KKIIAK
+555 KDIIVK
-561 LREKS
+561 LREKT

-591 SVTVD
+591 CVTVD
-596 YDTLEDGTVTIRDRD
+596 YDTLKDETVTIRDRD
-611 AMRQVRTPIEGIE
+611 SMRQIRAPVKGIE
-624 NVLYELIY
+624 NMLYELIY
-632 RGRSFESA
+632 RGKTFESA

>member
-1 MIPFIHLLFLTNQ
+1 
-14 EFTIT
+14 
-19 LYPPINIT
+19 
-27 RIYKMDKYEKV
+27 MDKYEKV

-88 HMEIE
+88 FMEIE
-93 CPTIGIE
+93 CPTIGLE
-100 DVFVAS
+100 EVFIAS

-118 CKKCGEAFRA
+118 CMNCKEAFRA
-128 DHLVENVMSAAGT
+128 DHLVENVMDAPGT
-141 LSAEQLTQVI
+141 LSAEDLTKVI
-151 KEKGITCP
+151 RENEIRCP

-165 NDAYEFNLM
+165 REAYEFNLM

-205 RFYRDKLPFG
+205 KFYRDKLPFG

-282 TVREAVKAGVIAH
+282 TVQEAVKAGIIAH
-295 EVLGYNIA
+295 EILGYNIA
-303 LTNEFLTKVGINPT
+303 LTNEFLTKVGIDPAR
-317 KLRFRQHL
+317 LRFRQHL
-325 KDEMAHYA
+325 TDEMAHYA

-338 AEIETERFGWVEI
+338 AEIETDRFGWVEI

-388 VVKPNMGKLG
+388 VVNPNMGKLG
-398 PLFKGKA
+398 PIFKGKA

-413 QLSEAELS
+413 QLSEEELS
-421 LSKDQIKF
+421 KSEIKV
-429 TVEGEELTVSSDVV
+429 TVGGEELTVSSDAV

-472 YGVMEHAFDEENVAQ
+472 YGVMEHAYDEENVAQ
-487 KAAESGLKGA
+487 KAAKSGLKGTEETGKESEA
-497 GEAEGPEDA
+497 KDSKTSKDEGEA
-506 GKEPG
+506 
-511 EAKGESEGEGEEEA
+511 EGEEEA
-525 RLVMHFSSAVA
+525 RLVMHLASAIA

-555 KKIIAK
+555 KDIILK
-561 LREKS
+561 LREKT

-591 SVTVD
+591 CVTVD
-596 YDTLEDGTVTIRDRD
+596 YDTLKDGTVTIRDRD
-611 AMRQVRTPIEGIE
+611 SMRQVRAPIKGIE

-632 RGRSFESA
+632 RSRTFESA
-640 GKPFNF
+640 GSPFNF

>member
-1 MIPFIHLLFLTNQ
+1 
-14 EFTIT
+14 
-19 LYPPINIT
+19 
-27 RIYKMDKYEKV
+27 MDKYEKV

-88 HMEIE
+88 FMEIE
-93 CPTIGIE
+93 CPTIGLE
-100 DVFVAS
+100 EVFIAS

-118 CKKCGEAFRA
+118 CMNCKEAFRA
-128 DHLVENVMSAAGT
+128 DHLVENVMDAPGT
-141 LSAEQLTQVI
+141 LSAEDLTKVI
-151 KEKGITCP
+151 RENEIRCP

-165 NDAYEFNLM
+165 REAYEFNLM

-205 RFYRDKLPFG
+205 KFYRDKLPFG

-303 LTNEFLTKVGINPT
+303 LTNEFLTKVGIDPAR
-317 KLRFRQHL
+317 LRFRQHL
-325 KDEMAHYA
+325 TDEMAHYA

-338 AEIETERFGWVEI
+338 AEIETDRFGWVEI

-388 VVKPNMGKLG
+388 VVNPNMGKLG
-398 PLFKGKA
+398 PIFKGKA
-405 KAVADALK
+405 KAVSDALK
-413 QLSEAELS
+413 QLSEEELS
-421 LSKDQIKF
+421 KSEIKV
-429 TVEGEELTVSSDVV
+429 TVGREELTVSSDAV

-472 YGVMEHAFDEENVAQ
+472 YGVMEHAYDEENVAQ
-487 KAAESGLKGA
+487 KAAEFGLKGTEEA
-497 GEAEGPEDA
+497 KKDSGTKDSRTKDSRTKDSKTSKDEGEAEG
-506 GKEPG
+506 
-511 EAKGESEGEGEEEA
+511 EEET
-525 RLVMHFSSAVA
+525 RLVMHLASAIA

-543 PLLTRKELADPA
+543 PLLTRKELACPA
-555 KKIIAK
+555 KNIILK
-561 LREKS
+561 LREKT

-591 SVTVD
+591 CVTVD

-611 AMRQVRTPIEGIE
+611 SMRQVRAPIKGIE

-632 RGRSFESA
+632 RDRTFESA

>member
-1 MIPFIHLLFLTNQ
+1 
-14 EFTIT
+14 
-19 LYPPINIT
+19 
-27 RIYKMDKYEKV
+27 MDTYEKV

-88 HMEIE
+88 FMEIE

-100 DVFVAS
+100 DVFIAS

-118 CKKCGEAFRA
+118 CMNCKEAFRA
-128 DHLVENVMSAAGT
+128 DHLVQNVMEAAGT
-141 LSAEQLTQVI
+141 LSAEELTKVI
-151 KEKGITCP
+151 KENDIRCP

-165 NDAYEFNLM
+165 GDAYEFNLM

-261 ADRELMLYSQEA
+261 ADKELVLYSQKA
-273 QQKGESFRM
+273 QEEGESFRM
-282 TVREAVKAGVIAH
+282 TVREAVKTGVIAH

-303 LTNEFLTKVGINPT
+303 LTNEFLTKVGIDPA

-338 AEIETERFGWVEI
+338 AEIETDRFGWVEI

-362 KAHARVSKTELY
+362 KAHAKVSKTELY

-413 QLSEAELS
+413 QLSEEE
-421 LSKDQIKF
+421 LSKDEIKITVDGEEF
-429 TVEGEELTVSSDVV
+429 TVGSDAV

-472 YGVMEHAFDEENVAQ
+472 YGIMEHAYDEENVAQ
-487 KAAESGLKGA
+487 KVAESGLKGTEEA
-497 GEAEGPEDA
+497 EKESEAGKVEGEA
-506 GKEPG
+506 
-511 EAKGESEGEGEEEA
+511 EGEEEA

-555 KKIIAK
+555 KDIIVK
-561 LREKS
+561 LREKT

-591 SVTVD
+591 CVTVD
-596 YDTLEDGTVTIRDRD
+596 YDTLKDGTVTIRDRD
-611 AMRQVRTPIEGIE
+611 SMRQIRAPIQGIE
-624 NVLYELIY
+624 NALYELIY
-632 RGRSFESA
+632 RGRAFESA

>member
-1 MIPFIHLLFLTNQ
+1 M
-14 EFTIT
+14 E
-19 LYPPINIT
+19 
-27 RIYKMDKYEKV
+27 V

-88 HMEIE
+88 FMEIE

-100 DVFVAS
+100 EVFIAS

-118 CKKCGEAFRA
+118 CMNCKEAFRA
-128 DHLVENVMSAAGT
+128 DHLVQNVMEAAGT
-141 LSAEQLTQVI
+141 LSAEELTKVI
-151 KEKGITCP
+151 KENDIRCP
-159 ECGGEF
+159 ECGGKF
-165 NDAYEFNLM
+165 GDAYEFNLM

-261 ADRELMLYSQEA
+261 ADRELVLYSQKA
-273 QQKGESFRM
+273 QEKGEPFRM
-282 TVREAVKAGVIAH
+282 TVREAVKTGVIAH

-303 LTNEFLTKVGINPT
+303 LTNEFLTKVGIDPS

-338 AEIETERFGWVEI
+338 AEIETDRFGWVEI

-362 KAHARVSKTELY
+362 KAHAKVSKTELY

-413 QLSEAELS
+413 QLSEEE
-421 LSKDQIKF
+421 LSKDEIKVTVDGEEF
-429 TVEGEELTVSSDVV
+429 TVGSDAV

-472 YGVMEHAFDEENVAQ
+472 YGVMEHAYDEENVAQ
-487 KAAESGLKGA
+487 KVAESGLKGT
-497 GEAEGPEDA
+497 EETEKESEA
-506 GKEPG
+506 GK
-511 EAKGESEGEGEEEA
+511 SEGETEGEEEA

-555 KKIIAK
+555 KDIIVK
-561 LREKS
+561 LREKA

-591 SVTVD
+591 CVTVD
-596 YDTLEDGTVTIRDRD
+596 YDTLKDGTVTIRDRD
-611 AMRQVRTPIEGIE
+611 SMRQIRAPVKGIE

-632 RGRSFESA
+632 RGRTFESA